1 MLSGKKLSLILCVA
15 LFVTSAFAHDGH
27 RRRVS
32 VPEPSSIAFAGAGLV
47 GIVGAIR
54 RKVRG
59 A

>member
-1 MLSGKKLSLILCVA
+1 MLNGKKLSLILCVA
-15 LFVTSAFAHDGH
+15 LFASSAFAHDGH
-27 RRRVS
+27 RRVS

-47 GIVGAIR
+47 GLVGAIR